1 MTAPWPHAWGAP
13 AGSAVIR
20 SCPEDFQVRE
30 ELGFELSG
38 DGEHAFLYLQK
49 RELNT
54 PDLVQRISRL
64 SGVAPRDIGISGLKD
79 RNALTSQVF
88 SVHLPVA

>member
-30 ELGFELSG
+30 ELGFDEDPASAVCR
-38 DGEHAFLYLQK
+38 HA
-49 RELNT
+49 
-54 PDLVQRISRL
+54 I
-64 SGVAPRDIGISGLKD
+64 
-79 RNALTSQVF
+79 
-88 SVHLPVA
+88 